1 MVGRNVKKI
10 WICIIINHLV
20 FVIIFYVSISINRR
34 KFLGLSLGL
43 VGSAVFYEGYR
54 LNESTGAVIEN
65 SQISNNSTPVNLN
78 WPDTQLMPT
87 FNAPLSLDVATLVGM
102 PEDQQVMFSTLQ
114 GLVNRI
120 DPQIYLLQD
129 DEEGRLTWLE
139 ELGTPY
145 RFFSS
150 PWDLF
155 EVHKDVLRGMVVYDE
170 DMLDTINVAT
180 TFSPIYSSIVVS
192 PKLVKEVQ
200 SYTSLPVRLSL
211 AGRYNS
217 AIEAYSLS
225 YSQWKKSVSRR
236 IIVGISPQVAVSLPP
251 VDQNPF
257 FGEIGIGEMS
267 IEGPFSYVANPFLRD
282 YCVAVNAFCFWLDPL
297 NASQNELF
305 GNIISDQEPNSLYMG
320 WFANGSNGGE
330 NAGVELCSKNQL
342 RTVAS
347 DYCTNLTVF
356 SGISASITP
365 QKMPAVPS
373 LSNDIY
379 ITITFTEGDNL
390 QYNEHRL
397 RVIFD
402 DSDRGSIA
410 MNYSIEPLL
419 IEAAPNILKYYL
431 SASTANDCLVAGPSG
446 AGYIFPGSWPESN
459 LTDYLQ
465 ISAGYLNSIGVNV
478 VNVLNHPQGQYIP
491 LTAQEGL
498 QYESIVNPIGI
509 LADWSKINS
518 VTTLGNNLPAVT
530 GLLASDTVELSLIL
544 NEILNSNVATPAFY
558 SIGVIAWNILPTDV
572 VQTLNSIP
580 ANSFNV
586 VRADVFFALLR
597 QHLGLSQ
604 WV

>member
-1 MVGRNVKKI
+1 M
-10 WICIIINHLV
+10 
-20 FVIIFYVSISINRR
+20 SISINRR

-65 SQISNNSTPVNLN
+65 SQISNSSTPVNLT
-78 WPDTQLMPT
+78 WPDNQLMPT
-87 FNAPLSLDVATLVGM
+87 FNGPQSLDVATLVGM

-120 DPQIYLLQD
+120 NPQIYLLQD

-139 ELGTPY
+139 ELGTQY

-192 PKLVKEVQ
+192 PKLAKEVQ

-211 AGRYNS
+211 VGRYNS

-257 FGEIGIGEMS
+257 FGEIGIGGMS
-267 IEGPFSYVANPFLRD
+267 IEGPYSYVANPFLRD
-282 YCVAVNAFCFWLDPL
+282 YCVAVNAFCLWLDPL
-297 NASQNELF
+297 NASQNDLF
-305 GNIISDQEPNSLYMG
+305 GNIISGQEPNSLYMG

-347 DYCTNLTVF
+347 DFCTNLTVF
-356 SGISASITP
+356 SGVTASITP
-365 QKMPAVPS
+365 QKMPAVSS

-402 DSDRGSIA
+402 DADRGSIA

-419 IEAAPNILKYYL
+419 IEAAPNILEYYL
-431 SASTANDCLVAGPSG
+431 SASTPNDCLIAGPSG
-446 AGYIFPGSWPESN
+446 AGYIFPNSWPENN
-459 LTDYLQ
+459 LADYLQ
-465 ISAGYLNSIGVNV
+465 ISAGYLNSIGLNV

-509 LADWSKINS
+509 LADWSKMNS
-518 VTTLGNNLPAVT
+518 VTTLGNNLPVVT
-530 GLLASDTVELSLIL
+530 GLLASDTVELGLIL